1 MQWEVNSHRNS
12 CFIQDAWLTFRGFEA
27 WLVYLANEK
36 AGPGKP
42 SFGQVSPRN
51 GSCVT
56 FILDEEEEDEEE
68 EDEEDDDDDGER
80 CGCC

>member
-1 MQWEVNSHRNS
+1 M
-12 CFIQDAWLTFRGFEA
+12 
-27 WLVYLANEK
+27 YLANEK

-56 FILDEEEEDEEE
+56 FILDEEEED
-68 EDEEDDDDDGER
+68 DDDDDGER

>member
-1 MQWEVNSHRNS
+1 M
-12 CFIQDAWLTFRGFEA
+12 
-27 WLVYLANEK
+27 YLANEK

-68 EDEEDDDDDGER
+68 EDEEDDDDDDGER

>member
-1 MQWEVNSHRNS
+1 M
-12 CFIQDAWLTFRGFEA
+12 TFRGFEA

-68 EDEEDDDDDGER
+68 EDEEDDDDDDGER